1 MLSNPKITIQICT
14 YNRAHFIKQAID
26 SALSQTFK
34 DFEILI
40 MDDKSTDNT
49 AEIIQPYLND
59 SRIKYIQNEK
69 NLGITKNRN
78 KALSLSQGEYIAV
91 LDSDDYWTDN
101 TKLQKQVDFLDKN
114 SDYILVG
121 TKIIIVDE
129 NNNLIKKVNY
139 PVNNFI
145 IKKLLLIKNL
155 FCHSS
160 VMYRKKEIIDLGSY
174 DENLRIWEDYDLWL
188 KIGLK
193 YKFANLN
200 IYTTAYRKHSN
211 QSNSDKKNI
220 GREAQA
226 YIINKYKKGYNGYTL
241 AKLVDKLRN
250 LLNK

>member
-1 MLSNPKITIQICT
+1 MSPQLTIHMLT

-26 SALSQTFK
+26 SVLSQTFQ
-34 DFEILI
+34 DFELLIL
-40 MDDKSTDNT
+40 DDASTDNT
-49 AEIIQPYLND
+49 SELIQPYLID
-59 SRIKYIQNEK
+59 SRIKYIKNEQ

-101 TKLQKQVDFLDKN
+101 NKLQKQINFLNKDN
-114 SDYILVG
+114 DHVLVG
-121 TKIIIVDE
+121 TNIIIVDE
-129 NNNLIKKVNY
+129 NNNLIKKVKY
-139 PVNNFI
+139 PSSNFT

-160 VMYRKKEIIDLGSY
+160 VIYRKKEILDLGCY
-174 DENLRIWEDYDLWL
+174 DENLSIWEDYDLWL

-200 IYTTAYRKHSN
+200 IFTTAYRRHGN
-211 QSNSDKKNI
+211 QSNSEKKQI
-220 GREAQA
+220 GRDAQI
-226 YIINKYKKGYNGYTL
+226 YIINKYKKDYNGYMV
-241 AKLVDKLRN
+241 AKIVNKLRN